1 MILGDEALAGEATD
15 EAMTK
20 AFERWNRIS
29 SLENPAGWVYRV
41 ALNWAKRQMR
51 RRSYDLTP
59 LAVPT
64 RTGEP
69 PTPDPSLWKVLDG
82 LSTDHRTVV
91 VLRYAEDWSV
101 DQIAE
106 ALNVP
111 AGTVKSRLHRA
122 LNQLREEL
130 E

>member
-1 MILGDEALAGEATD
+1 
-15 EAMTK
+15 
-20 AFERWNRIS
+20 
-29 SLENPAGWVYRV
+29 
-41 ALNWAKRQMR
+41 MR